1 MPAFNGNK
9 LQLREMIRTLDH
21 GALLYRPSDKL
32 FICNE
37 AFRKIVSAAPG
48 SGDTLEPDQLLSA
61 IASAFEKESE
71 LREELR
77 EKLESR
83 QKAFG
88 IFHKSKKGQL
98 ILINLSFF
106 QMDDSK
112 LLLATFSNLTEINDA
127 IILLQKQE
135 EKYRVVVENMNLGV
149 LEVDSNGSIVEA
161 YPKFCEMTGYQ
172 REELIGRNAAETFL
186 LPEDNAIMRNQES
199 LRKKG
204 VPGIYEIRLRRKDGR
219 IIWMLISGT
228 SVYDDKGR
236 VCGSFGIHM
245 DITPMKATEAALLE
259 KHQKL
264 VEAKKAKESLM
275 ANLSHEMR
283 TPINGILGIV
293 RLILAE
299 HKLDTET
306 RNKLLSLKKTAGH
319 LQYQVEELLD
329 YAILEKGG
337 MRIEEQPFHLL
348 EVLEIIRFYYAQKAE
363 ESRNEFHF
371 EYDDSIPETLI
382 SDPIKIGQALRQ
394 LLDNAFKFCP
404 KARITLR
411 AQKLR
416 SENGKTEIELSVSDT
431 GPGIPRKELRQIFNA
446 FYRLEQK
453 GMISEGM
460 GIGLPMARLIIE
472 KLGGELE
479 LRSREGKGTDALI
492 YLSFEG
498 STEEERTGQM
508 RKKPE
513 EIRILAAE
521 DNEINTMIVKE
532 YLSRWGFQFDLVDN
546 GQEVLDKLREY
557 EYDLILMDIQMPGLS
572 GLEAAKIIRKEFP
585 DDKKDIPILALT
597 AYAYNEDREKCL
609 EAGMNDYISKPFTPI
624 QLFHKISSL
633 IPVAAENG
641 ERSNTPASDS
651 KKDPDAG
658 DILDIESLRIFTR
671 NDSGLQE
678 SLVKTFIKDA
688 PKVLSDIKTLM
699 EKRQMEELGKVIH
712 KIKPSIAV
720 MGIKKA
726 IPLVEALNEKL
737 KEEGR
742 PEELEGIMQEF
753 IAAYQEGVASL
764 EQLLL

>member
-9 LQLREMIRTLDH
+9 LQLREMIRSLDH
-21 GALLYRPSDKL
+21 GALLYRPGDRL
-32 FICNE
+32 FVCNE
-37 AFRKIVSAAPG
+37 AFRKIIAAAPESG
-48 SGDTLEPDQLLSA
+48 STLEPGELLSC
-61 IASAFEKESE
+61 IASAFEKERE
-71 LREELR
+71 LQEELK
-77 EKLESR
+77 EKLESGE
-83 QKAFG
+83 KAFG

-106 QMDDSK
+106 ELDSST
-112 LLLATFSNLTEINDA
+112 LLLATFSNLSEINDA
-127 IILLQKQE
+127 VVHLQKQE

-149 LEVDSNGSIVEA
+149 LEVDSRGQIVEA

-172 REELIGRNAAETFL
+172 REELIGHNAAETFL
-186 LPEDNAIMRNQES
+186 LPEDSALLRNQEK

-204 VPGIYEIRLRRKDGR
+204 NSGIYEIRLKRKDGR

-228 SVYDDKGR
+228 PVYDDKGQ

-259 KHQKL
+259 KHRKL

-299 HKLDTET
+299 HKPDAQT
-306 RNKLLSLKKTAGH
+306 REKLLSLEKTAGH

-363 ESRNEFHF
+363 EQRNEFHF
-371 EYDDSIPETLI
+371 EYDDSIPDTLI

-404 KARITLR
+404 GARITLR
-411 AQKLR
+411 ARKI
-416 SENGKTEIELSVSDT
+416 SDASGKIEIELSVSDT

-446 FYRLEQK
+446 FYRLEQN
-453 GMISEGM
+453 GSISEGM

-479 LRSREGKGTDALI
+479 LRSREGRGTDALI
-492 YLSFEG
+492 YLSFER
-498 STEEERTGQM
+498 STEKPETAQQQ
-508 RKKPE
+508 KKPG

-521 DNEINTMIVKE
+521 DNEINSMIVKGQ
-532 YLSRWGFQFDLVDN
+532 LDRWGFQYDLVDN
-546 GQEVLDKLREY
+546 GQDLLGKLQAHD
-557 EYDLILMDIQMPGLS
+557 YDLILMDIQMPGMN
-572 GLEAAKIIRKEFP
+572 GLEAAKIIRSEFP
-585 DDKKDIPILALT
+585 AGKKDIPILALT

-609 EAGMNDYISKPFTPI
+609 KAGMNDYISKPFTPI
-624 QLFHKISSL
+624 QLFHKISKL
-633 IPVAAENG
+633 IPVVADNPESHAEPPGREGNHD
-641 ERSNTPASDS
+641 TD
-651 KKDPDAG
+651 DV
-658 DILDIESLRIFTR
+658 LDIEKLRLFTR
-671 NDSGLQE
+671 NDSGLQK
-678 SLVKTFIKDA
+678 SLIKTFVQDA
-688 PKVLSDIKTLM
+688 PKVLSDIKDFM
-699 EKRQMEELGKVIH
+699 AGNQMEALGRLIH
-712 KIKPSIAV
+712 KIKPSVAV
-720 MGIKKA
+720 MGIRKA
-726 IPLVEALNEKL
+726 IPLAEKLNEKL
-737 KEEGR
+737 KGEITS
-742 PEELEGIMQEF
+742 EELDDIMQEF
-753 IAAYQEGVASL
+753 IAAYEEGVARL
-764 EQLLL
+764 GKFLR